1 VIVTGYIISIIGSN
15 LNIAVDMPAYM
26 HGLCAIKCRRVAWA
40 CVCWCGSCAQVSPR
54 CMGV

>member
-1 VIVTGYIISIIGSN
+1 MIVTGYIISIIGSN

-40 CVCWCGSCAQVSPR
+40 CVC
-54 CMGV
+54 